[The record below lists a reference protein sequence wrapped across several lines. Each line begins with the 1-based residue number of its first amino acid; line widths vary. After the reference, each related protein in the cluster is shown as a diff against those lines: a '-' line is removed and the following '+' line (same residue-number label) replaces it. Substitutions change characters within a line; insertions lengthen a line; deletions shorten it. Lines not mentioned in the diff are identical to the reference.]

1 MRAWCR
7 RWRRASPAKRSPR
20 TVARSTPGA
29 SRAELIDATPIGI
42 NVRSTVAT
50 YTGIHAGLRYMAMAV
65 WPAKRHAADIRYDE
79 FHALSRSQHSPRR
92 AAFVGVF

>member
-1 MRAWCR
+1 MSDRAFHAAPDAGRALDLRHHDGAAELAEAAVRAWCR
-7 RWRRASPAKRSPR
+7 RRRRASPARRSPR
-20 TVARSTPGA
+20 TSARSTPGA

-65 WPAKRHAADIRYDE
+65 
-79 FHALSRSQHSPRR
+79 
-92 AAFVGVF
+92 